1 MVLKTDVLD
10 SRVELRSEGGA
21 ETGLW
26 PEVGVQS
33 GCLEGVALKKCAF

>member
-10 SRVELRSEGGA
+10 SRVGLRSEGGA
-21 ETGLW
+21 ETRLW

-33 GCLEGVALKKCAF
+33 GCLQGVALAYEK